1 MSVRYIHKGEPV
13 TELAE
18 IVPLESAK
26 ATGVYKAV
34 KQGIAAVKREDGP
47 SVMIGEKSGVKALLQ
62 KDFPVITVI
71 HCVAHKLELSVLDAA
86 KSMPYLQ
93 IFEETI
99 KSIFNFFISLQSAVV
114 S

>member
-18 IVPLESAK
+18 IVPLESANV
-26 ATGVYKAV
+26 TGVYKAG
-34 KQGIAAVKREDGP
+34 KQGIAAVNGEDGP
-47 SVMIGEKSGVKALLQ
+47 SLIGASFDGASVIIGEKSGVKGLLQ

-93 IFEETI
+93 IFEEII
-99 KSIFNFFISLQSAVV
+99 KSIFNF
-114 S
+114 